1 MMTNELVYSTEIGR
15 IKTQKPQPERPK
27 TDGIVRI
34 QRQVSGRKGNGVS
47 VITGLDLTESELQK
61 LASELK
67 KRCGCGGAVKGFNIE
82 IQGEKR
88 ELLKQLLE
96 QKGFKVKL
104 AGG

>member
-1 MMTNELVYSTEIGR
+1 MNDVVLVYSTESGKI
-15 IKTQKPQPERPK
+15 TPPKPQVERVK
-27 TDGIVRI
+27 GDGIVRI
-34 QRQVSGRKGNGVS
+34 QRQVSGRKGSAVS
-47 VITGLDLTESELQK
+47 VITGLDLDEHEMKT
-61 LASELK
+61 LATELK
-67 KRCGCGGAVKGFNIE
+67 KRCGCGGSIKNHTIE

>member
-1 MMTNELVYSTEIGR
+1 MTSELVYSTECGR
-15 IKTQKPQPERPK
+15 IKSETKQKAKPN

-47 VITGLDLTESELQK
+47 VITGLDLDEKALQQ

-67 KRCGCGGAVKGFNIE
+67 KRCGCGGSVKGFNIE

-96 QKGFKVKL
+96 QKGYQVKL
-104 AGG
+104 VGG